1 MKNLK
6 ITIASVLAAST
17 LISNPVLAE
26 LGTVD
31 ENGVST
37 NANIDESD
45 NVTLSFNHP
54 QSLAVSAPNNVTER
68 ASGGVINRTWQVVS
82 NNAVKVKMTG
92 KSKNDNGTANTAPVF
107 YKQEVDAN
115 GAVIADRFDTLV
127 TTYGVTVVDAGSQSD
142 GAAAIWGGGAVAD
155 NVAIATTSTGVTD
168 GQNAGTADGKNYASV
183 LTGTPADLVNTA
195 DGTGLSKTWGTIM
208 PKDNGRFALRLS
220 AKGIGDV
227 ATTQSG
233 DYQVTIVASFMAE
246 ELGNGV
252 VLAST
257 VGTAPADNALLS
269 AVDTYT
275 AADLATDSN
284 DNTNWNNDTT
294 SIAVDG
300 TTEQSADIIQTD
312 DGLSASNA
320 TYY

>member
-6 ITIASVLAAST
+6 IAIASVLAAST

-37 NANIDESD
+37 NTNIDESD

-68 ASGGVINRTWQVVS
+68 ASGGIINRTWQVVS

-92 KSKNDNGTANTAPVF
+92 KSPNATGAETDTPVF
-107 YKQEVDAN
+107 YKQEV
-115 GAVIADRFDTLV
+115 GADGKVIASRFDTLV
-127 TTYGVTVVDAGSQSD
+127 TTYGVTVVDAGSLT
-142 GAAAIWGGGAVAD
+142 GTENWGGGAVAD
-155 NVAIATTSTGVTD
+155 TSAVDTD
-168 GQNAGTADGKNYASV
+168 ADGTLTNAIDYTSV
-183 LTGTPADLVNTA
+183 LTGTPANLVNANLT
-195 DGTGLSKTWGTIM
+195 DNFGTIM
-208 PKDNGRFALRLS
+208 PKDNGQFALRLS

-233 DYQVTIVASFMAE
+233 DYQVTIVATFMAN

-252 VLAST
+252 VGAST
-257 VGTAPADNALLS
+257 VAAAPTDNALLS

-275 AADLATDSN
+275 TTELGTDSI
-284 DNTNWNNDTT
+284 DNTNWNVSTT
-294 SIAVDG
+294 TAVDG
-300 TTEQSADIIQTD
+300 ETEQAPDVIAGDTE
-312 DGLSASNA
+312 LSASNA
-320 TYY
+320 TVY

>member
-6 ITIASVLAAST
+6 IAIASMLATSA

-37 NANIDESD
+37 NPNIDESD
-45 NVTLSFNHP
+45 VVTLSFNHP

-68 ASGGVINRTWQVVS
+68 ASGGIINRTWQVVS
-82 NNAVKVKMTG
+82 NNAVTVKMTG
-92 KSKNDNGTANTAPVF
+92 KSKTDAGTANATPVF

-115 GAVIADRFDTLV
+115 GDVIADRFDTLV

-142 GAAAIWGGGAVAD
+142 GAAAIWGSGASASDVDGGVND
-155 NVAIATTSTGVTD
+155 GTLATTTD
-168 GQNAGTADGKNYASV
+168 YDSV

-195 DGTGLSKTWGTIM
+195 DGTGLNKTLGTIM
-208 PKDNGRFALRLS
+208 PKDNGQFALRLS
-220 AKGIGDV
+220 AQGIGDV

-233 DYQVTIVASFMAE
+233 DYQVTIVASFMAN

-252 VLAST
+252 VAANT
-257 VGTAPADNALLS
+257 VGTAPTDNELLS

-275 AADLATDSN
+275 ADELGTDSA
-284 DNTNWNNDTT
+284 DNTEWNDAT
-294 SIAVDG
+294 STAVDG
-300 TTEQSADIIQTD
+300 TTEQAPDVIAGND
-312 DGLSASNA
+312 ELSASNA
-320 TYY
+320 TVY

>member
-6 ITIASVLAAST
+6 IAIASILAAST

-26 LGTVD
+26 IGTVD
-31 ENGVST
+31 ENGAST

-82 NNAVKVKMTG
+82 NNAVTVKMTG
-92 KSKNDNGTANTAPVF
+92 KSPSASGTETDTPVF
-107 YKQEVDAN
+107 YKQEVDAD
-115 GAVIADRFDTLV
+115 GAVIADRFDNLV
-127 TTYGVTVVDAGSQSD
+127 TTFGVTVVDAGSQSS
-142 GAAAIWGGGAVAD
+142 GASAVWPASSNGAVAD
-155 NVAIATTSTGVTD
+155 TSAVDTD
-168 GQNAGTADGKNYASV
+168 ADGT
-183 LTGTPADLVNTA
+183 LTEAIDYTSALAGSPADLVNTT
-195 DGTGLSKTWGTIM
+195 DTTGLNKTLGTIM
-208 PKDNGRFALRLS
+208 PQDNGRFALRLS

-233 DYQVTIVASFMAE
+233 DYQVTIVATFMAN

-252 VLAST
+252 VGAAT
-257 VGTAPADNALLS
+257 VAAAPTDNALLS

-275 AADLATDSN
+275 ANELGTDSN
-284 DNTNWNNDTT
+284 DNTEWNDTT
-294 SIAVDG
+294 STAVDG
-300 TTEQSADIIQTD
+300 TTEQAPDVIAGDTE
-312 DGLSASNA
+312 LSASNA
-320 TYY
+320 TVY

>member
-6 ITIASVLAAST
+6 IAIASVLAAST

-37 NANIDESD
+37 NTNIDESD

-68 ASGGVINRTWQVVS
+68 ASGGIINRTWQVVS
-82 NNAVKVKMTG
+82 NNAVTVKMTG
-92 KSKNDNGTANTAPVF
+92 KSKTDAGVADATPVF

-115 GAVIADRFDTLV
+115 GDVIADRFDTLV

-142 GAAAIWGGGAVAD
+142 GAKAIWGSGAAAD
-155 NVAIATTSTGVTD
+155 ADATTTD
-168 GQNAGTADGKNYASV
+168 ADGTIAKAIDYTSA
-183 LTGTPADLVNTA
+183 LTGTPADLVNIA
-195 DGTGLSKTWGTIM
+195 DDSGLNKTLGTIM
-208 PKDNGRFALRLS
+208 PKDNGQFALRLS

-233 DYQVTIVASFMAE
+233 DYQVTIVATFMAN

-252 VLAST
+252 VGAAT
-257 VGTAPADNALLS
+257 VAAAPTENALLS

-275 AADLATDSN
+275 ADELGTDSN
-284 DNTNWNNDTT
+284 DNTEWNDTT
-294 SIAVDG
+294 STAVDG
-300 TTEQSADIIQTD
+300 TTEQAPDEIAGDTE
-312 DGLSASNA
+312 LSASNE

>member
-6 ITIASVLAAST
+6 IAIASVLAAST

-37 NANIDESD
+37 NTNIDESD

-68 ASGGVINRTWQVVS
+68 ASGGIINRTWQVVS
-82 NNAVKVKMTG
+82 NNAVTVKMTG
-92 KSKNDNGTANTAPVF
+92 KSKTDAGVADATPVF

-115 GAVIADRFDTLV
+115 GDVIADRFDTLV
-127 TTYGVTVVDAGSQSD
+127 TTYGVTVVDAGSQST
-142 GAAAIWGGGAVAD
+142 GAAAIWGNGATAADVDGGV
-155 NVAIATTSTGVTD
+155 ND
-168 GQNAGTADGKNYASV
+168 GTLAASSDYASV

-195 DGTGLSKTWGTIM
+195 DNSGLNKTLGTIM
-208 PKDNGRFALRLS
+208 PKDNGQFALRLS

-233 DYQVTIVASFMAE
+233 DYQVTIVATFMAN

-252 VLAST
+252 VGAAT
-257 VGTAPADNALLS
+257 VAAAPTDNALLS

-275 AADLATDSN
+275 AAELVTDSN
-284 DNTNWNNDTT
+284 DNTEWNDTT
-294 SIAVDG
+294 TTAVDG
-300 TTEQSADIIQTD
+300 TTEQAPDVIAGD
-312 DGLSASNA
+312 DELSASNA
-320 TYY
+320 TVY